1 MWACAVLGFPPDR
14 ARSWTRCASA
24 AAGAEGP
31 SRRRPGV
38 PEFVFAEYG
47 AIGHLKADTLLTV
60 NLELLAS
67 SEKVTRVA
75 SVQVLVAT
83 Q

>member
-1 MWACAVLGFPPDR
+1 MRACAILGFPPDR
-14 ARSWTRCASA
+14 ARSWTRAPSA
-24 AAGAEGP
+24 APGAEGR
-31 SRRRPGV
+31 SRQTPRL

-47 AIGHLKADTLLTV
+47 PICHLKADTLLSL

-67 SEKVTRVA
+67 SEKVTWVA

-83 Q
+83 E

>member
-1 MWACAVLGFPPDR
+1 MPLANEWCQG
-14 ARSWTRCASA
+14 CH
-24 AAGAEGP
+24 
-31 SRRRPGV
+31 
-38 PEFVFAEYG
+38 VFAEYG
-47 AIGHLKADTLLTV
+47 AIGHLKADTLFTV

-83 Q
+83 E